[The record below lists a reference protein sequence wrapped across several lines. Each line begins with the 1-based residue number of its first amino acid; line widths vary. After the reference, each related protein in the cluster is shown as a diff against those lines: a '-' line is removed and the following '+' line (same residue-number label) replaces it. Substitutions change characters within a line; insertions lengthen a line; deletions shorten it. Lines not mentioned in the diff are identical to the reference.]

1 MCLKTGYG
9 RTDEGGVV
17 MNDILVLCYHAI
29 SPTWPAP
36 LSVMPDRFRAQL
48 HTLADRGYVG
58 ATFTEAVAGRA
69 RGRRVA
75 ITFDDG
81 YRNVLTVAR
90 PILDE
95 LGWPATVFVP
105 TDFVGRD
112 EPMHWPGIENWLGSP
127 HEPELTPLSWDELRE
142 LDAHGWEVGSHTCSH
157 PHLTQLDDDRLAA
170 ELTEAKRVC
179 ERELGHCASIA
190 YPYGDV
196 DARVIAAARD
206 AGYRAGAGL
215 PAGRLV
221 RSTLSWPRI
230 GVYHSDDRRFR
241 HKMSRVARGLQS
253 SPVGSAVR
261 SVAQWRARGAGI
273 R

>member
-1 MCLKTGYG
+1 
-9 RTDEGGVV
+9 
-17 MNDILVLCYHAI
+17 MNDILVLCYHAV

-48 HTLADRGYVG
+48 RTLADRGYAG
-58 ATFTEAVAGRA
+58 TTFTEAVAGRA

-75 ITFDDG
+75 VTFDDG
-81 YRNVLTVAR
+81 YLNVLTRAR

-105 TDFVGRD
+105 TDHVGSGR
-112 EPMHWPGIENWLGSP
+112 PMSWPGIDHWLGTE
-127 HEPELTPLSWDELRE
+127 HEPELLPLDWDQLRE
-142 LDAHGWEVGSHTCSH
+142 LQGAGWEIGGHTRSH
-157 PHLTQLDDDRLAA
+157 PHLTTLDDDTLAA
-170 ELTEAKRVC
+170 ELTVSKAVV

-196 DARVIAAARD
+196 DPRVVAAARE
-206 AGYRAGAGL
+206 AGYRTGAGL

-221 RSTLSWPRI
+221 RSALAWPRI
-230 GVYHSDDRRFR
+230 GIYHGDDRRFR
-241 HKMSRVARGLQS
+241 QKASRVARGLQS

-261 SVAQWRARGAGI
+261 SVAQWRGRGAGV